1 MVGKSNTR
9 RMKKEPVGRG
19 EEECVIFV
27 INKINKIKLSLKKNL
42 NNKDQLLNN
51 IQFLFLVFFI
61 FLTERGN
68 STEGNITLSLLDVI
82 LRIMREGSGTCGG
95 GVVRRSCDGSI
106 VVGRNSMVVV
116 TVVIHIRRFLVV
128 GVVVVMLVLMTRSRN
143 LEGSRSR
150 SNILMRV
157 VAIETSVTNF
167 RGRGVHMVE
176 VAVEQVGASDLNVTS
191 LHDGFTSGGIGGN
204 RNRGISVFTVE
215 TIDAGNT
222 AGELSALFRLVFEMH
237 GGVVI

>member
-1 MVGKSNTR
+1 M
-9 RMKKEPVGRG
+9 
-19 EEECVIFV
+19 
-27 INKINKIKLSLKKNL
+27 
-42 NNKDQLLNN
+42 
-51 IQFLFLVFFI
+51 
-61 FLTERGN
+61 
-68 STEGNITLSLLDVI
+68 SLLDVI

-106 VVGRNSMVVV
+106 VVGRNSMIVVA
-116 TVVIHIRRFLVV
+116 VVIHIRRFLVV
-128 GVVVVMLVLMTRSRN
+128 GVVVMLVLMTRSRN

-167 RGRGVHMVE
+167 RGGGVHVVE

-191 LHDGFTSGGIGGN
+191 IHDGFASGGIGGN
-204 RNRGISVFTVE
+204 GNRGISVFTVE
-215 TIDAGNT
+215 TINAGDA

-237 GGVVI
+237 GSVVI

>member
-1 MVGKSNTR
+1 M
-9 RMKKEPVGRG
+9 
-19 EEECVIFV
+19 
-27 INKINKIKLSLKKNL
+27 
-42 NNKDQLLNN
+42 
-51 IQFLFLVFFI
+51 
-61 FLTERGN
+61 
-68 STEGNITLSLLDVI
+68 SLLDVI

-116 TVVIHIRRFLVV
+116 TVVIHMRRFLVV

-167 RGRGVHMVE
+167 RGRGVHVVE